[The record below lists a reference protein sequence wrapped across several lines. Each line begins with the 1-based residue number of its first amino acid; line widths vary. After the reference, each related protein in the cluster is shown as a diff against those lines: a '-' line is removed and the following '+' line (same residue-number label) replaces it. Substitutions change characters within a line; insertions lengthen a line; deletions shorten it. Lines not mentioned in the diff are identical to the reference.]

1 MKKLIGVV
9 AMGGILCCATAFA
22 ADPNPPQVPMERA
35 LESLN
40 KNIAKNPDASGLQ
53 NAKERLL
60 DNRKRQA
67 TRGKN
72 HAPGQQKREPS
83 SAELKKTS
91 GDAERTQVVD
101 HVERVDRVER
111 VERIDRPEPP
121 ARLEHPAHPG
131 HP

>member
-72 HAPGQQKREPS
+72 RAPGQQKPKPS
-83 SAELKKTS
+83 SAEHKETG

-101 HVERVDRVER
+101 RVEHVDRI
-111 VERIDRPEPP
+111 ERIDRPEPP
-121 ARLEHPAHPG
+121 ARLEHPTHPG